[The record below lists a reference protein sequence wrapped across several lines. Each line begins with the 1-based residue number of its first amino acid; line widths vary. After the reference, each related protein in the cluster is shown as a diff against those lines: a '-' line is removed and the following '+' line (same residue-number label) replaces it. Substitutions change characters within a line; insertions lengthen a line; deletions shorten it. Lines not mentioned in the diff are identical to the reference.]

1 MKEGV
6 LFNEFDRI
14 FSDVFNRRAAT
25 YKKIVASLVS
35 GPKTLSDI
43 SKTTDTVRSGQ
54 QPKYLN
60 DLVESGFIW
69 KDKVFSLKTG
79 KELRSAKFRLKDNYL
94 RFYLKYIEPL
104 ADNIRRSIIC
114 LSPFFFTLYTL
125 GLRPSSIS
133 NPIDQLQCEAGMW

>member
-14 FSDVFNRRAAT
+14 FSDVFDRRAAT

-54 QPKYLN
+54 LTKYLN
-60 DLVESGFIW
+60 DLVESGKRI
-69 KDKVFSLKTG
+69 SSG
-79 KELRSAKFRLKDNYL
+79 
-94 RFYLKYIEPL
+94 PL
-104 ADNIRRSIIC
+104 
-114 LSPFFFTLYTL
+114 P
-125 GLRPSSIS
+125 
-133 NPIDQLQCEAGMW
+133 